1 MSLTI
6 HFIEDWEM
14 KTACLQTSY
23 FPQDHTGEHIAEAL
37 HDALLN
43 WKLDEK
49 GLVAITTDNG
59 SNVIKAVEL
68 KKWQRMQC
76 FGHRLHLAIGHGM
89 DDSRITRA
97 ISLCKKVV
105 SSFSYSWRKRRE
117 LGEVQIQLGLPA
129 HQLITES
136 ATHWGSRQQMIER
149 FLEQGQTI
157 TKVLSEDKKSRHLVP
172 T

>member
-1 MSLTI
+1 
-6 HFIEDWEM
+6 M

-37 HDALLN
+37 HDVLLN

-76 FGHRLHLAIGHGM
+76 FGHRLHLAIGECNVF
-89 DDSRITRA
+89 I
-97 ISLCKKVV
+97 
-105 SSFSYSWRKRRE
+105 
-117 LGEVQIQLGLPA
+117 
-129 HQLITES
+129 
-136 ATHWGSRQQMIER
+136 
-149 FLEQGQTI
+149 
-157 TKVLSEDKKSRHLVP
+157 
-172 T
+172 